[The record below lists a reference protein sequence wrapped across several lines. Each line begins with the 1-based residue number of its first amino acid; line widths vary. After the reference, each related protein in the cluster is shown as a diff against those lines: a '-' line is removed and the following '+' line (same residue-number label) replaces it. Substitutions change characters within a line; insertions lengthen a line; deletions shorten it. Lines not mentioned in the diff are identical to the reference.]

1 MTIADV
7 LESKDSNIVDSRTV
21 EQTTIAETTNL
32 GVLPQGLLFL
42 LSANKRFHYLQFHGM
57 LRINSTNSNYGL
69 DLNFKS
75 SQFNH
80 IFIRNQE
87 KQSCELKEI
96 AL

>member
-1 MTIADV
+1 LIIAV
-7 LESKDSNIVDSRTV
+7 VFLESKDSNIIYSRTV

-32 GVLPQGLLFL
+32 GLLV
-42 LSANKRFHYLQFHGM
+42 NKRFHYLQFHGM

>member
-21 EQTTIAETTNL
+21 EQTAIAETTNL
-32 GVLPQGLLFL
+32 WVLGSTICNFMVP
-42 LSANKRFHYLQFHGM
+42 

-69 DLNFKS
+69 DLNFKL

>member
-1 MTIADV
+1 MTIVIV

-32 GVLPQGLLFL
+32 WVLV
-42 LSANKRFHYLQFHGM
+42 NKRFHYLQFHGM
-57 LRINSTNSNYGL
+57 LQINSTNSKYGL

-80 IFIRNQE
+80 IFLRN
-87 KQSCELKEI
+87 
-96 AL
+96 